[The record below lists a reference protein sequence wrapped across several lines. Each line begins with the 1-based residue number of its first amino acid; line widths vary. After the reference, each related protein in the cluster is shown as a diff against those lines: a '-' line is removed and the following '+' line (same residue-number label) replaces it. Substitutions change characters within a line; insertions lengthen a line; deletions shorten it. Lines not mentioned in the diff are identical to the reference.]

1 VLTDRTATALPRART
16 RAPQLTRLAWLA
28 LLLFGLVF
36 AHGLHGESA
45 AGHLEAGVAAASLPV
60 HDAESSA
67 DHDQRQHK
75 DDESEVSAHNCA
87 PGQPDD
93 ALPVPL
99 PGTSP
104 AVDHCHL
111 TPHSGIRADI
121 ADPDTRSPGATT
133 VLRI

>member
-1 VLTDRTATALPRART
+1 MLTDRTATALPRART

-28 LLLFGLVF
+28 MLLFGLLF

-45 AGHLEAGVAAASLPV
+45 AGHLEAGVAASLPV

-67 DHDQRQHK
+67 DHDQRQHE
-75 DDESEVSAHNCA
+75 DGESEDSAHNNCA

-93 ALPVPL
+93 ALAVPP

-104 AVDHCHL
+104 AVDQCHL
-111 TPHSGIRADI
+111 SPHSGTRADI
-121 ADPDTRSPGATT
+121 ADPDTKSPGATT

>member
-1 VLTDRTATALPRART
+1 M
-16 RAPQLTRLAWLA
+16 
-28 LLLFGLVF
+28 LLFGLLF

-45 AGHLEAGVAAASLPV
+45 VGHLKAGVAASLPV

-67 DHDQRQHK
+67 DHDQRQHE
-75 DDESEVSAHNCA
+75 DGESEVSAHTCA

-111 TPHSGIRADI
+111 APNSSIRADI
-121 ADPDTRSPGATT
+121 ADPDTSSPGATT

>member
-1 VLTDRTATALPRART
+1 M
-16 RAPQLTRLAWLA
+16 
-28 LLLFGLVF
+28 LLLGLLF

-45 AGHLEAGVAAASLPV
+45 AGHLQAGVSASLPV
-60 HDAESSA
+60 HDAEPSA
-67 DHDQRQHK
+67 DHDQHQPEDR
-75 DDESEVSAHNCA
+75 ESEDSAHNNCA

-93 ALPVPL
+93 ALPVPS

-104 AVDHCHL
+104 AVDHWNL
-111 TPHSGIRADI
+111 SPHSGIRADI